1 MGVALWRIVG
11 TINILVNEIS
21 LAALMRLA
29 TSELEVKATSLLP
42 CQMHFL
48 ILFRWL
54 NLAVLEN
61 FALNDDLQVAETRFL
76 H

>member
-1 MGVALWRIVG
+1 MKVVE
-11 TINILVNEIS
+11 EIS
-21 LAALMRLA
+21 LEAFMRFA
-29 TSELEVKATSLLP
+29 TSELEVKATLLLP

-48 ILFRWL
+48 KIYRWL